1 MKEQVQVEDV
11 TGQQDSD
18 AEEEE
23 DAHQEAGPS
32 TMTGNTK
39 GKQTVQRSPHK

>member
-1 MKEQVQVEDV
+1 VEDV
-11 TGQQDSD
+11 TGQQNSD

-32 TMTGNTK
+32 TMTRKTK
-39 GKQTVQRSPHK
+39 GKRQYKYHHAKRKK